1 MIIETKI
8 KYIDDGDEIKV
19 FEKEVYS
26 ARPKGKY
33 LWQKRLS
40 LLRKAGTIAVQF
52 VVPKS
57 YGVFPFFLRMANVKM
72 FFPLLDFRCIRFSY
86 EKNIIVVEYTFAV

>member
-40 LLRKAGTIAVQF
+40 LLRKAGTIAV
-52 VVPKS
+52 
-57 YGVFPFFLRMANVKM
+57 
-72 FFPLLDFRCIRFSY
+72 
-86 EKNIIVVEYTFAV
+86 

>member
-26 ARPKGKY
+26 TRPKGKY

-40 LLRKAGTIAVQF
+40 LLRKAGTIAV
-52 VVPKS
+52 
-57 YGVFPFFLRMANVKM
+57 
-72 FFPLLDFRCIRFSY
+72 
-86 EKNIIVVEYTFAV
+86 